1 MNINIKNYLGLKSIL
16 WDYRLE
22 TIEAKDAFYY
32 YEERFGFLDE
42 QTLTKAE
49 KLLIADL
56 TKKFGGGLFLT
67 A

>member
-1 MNINIKNYLGLKSIL
+1 MNINIKNYLGLKTIL
-16 WDYRLE
+16 WDYHLDK
-22 TIEAKDAFYY
+22 IAAKDAFYY

-42 QTLTKAE
+42 QALTKEE

-56 TKKFGGGLFLT
+56 TEKFGGGLFLT

>member
-1 MNINIKNYLGLKSIL
+1 
-16 WDYRLE
+16 
-22 TIEAKDAFYY
+22 
-32 YEERFGFLDE
+32 LDE
-42 QTLTKAE
+42 QALTKEE